1 MKQGSV
7 RDTASLINRRKR
19 MDNKEKSHLRDILIF
34 TLMAIGLMC
43 YIMFG
48 TGCTSLDNYDYRYG
62 QYWETGDMRHIS
74 DLDVRSQD
82 IIAELR
88 SKSQ

>member
-1 MKQGSV
+1 
-7 RDTASLINRRKR
+7 
-19 MDNKEKSHLRDILIF
+19 MDKEKATNTPPTTTKHKSHSRDVIIFILV
-34 TLMAIGLMC
+34 LALAIAYLILGS
-43 YIMFG
+43 
-48 TGCTSLDNYDYRYG
+48 GCTSLDNYDYRYG
-62 QYWETGDMRHIS
+62 QYTETGDRRHIS